1 MEGHRSQSEDTL
13 RGQEG
18 PAYAPI
24 IAGVLQFNPD
34 DRGMADSHITRREEE
49 PQSKSRGD
57 FGGSS
62 NTNRM
67 IMPEELGESLPP
79 PKVPEEAKSGE
90 AQEQDGRDPRERAQT
105 FPVGKLQSKIGINDS
120 PKWDLAVENGIY
132 HSEMGNSSSPEWN

>member
-1 MEGHRSQSEDTL
+1 MEGHRSQIEDTL

-24 IAGVLQFNPD
+24 IAGVLQFNPE

-67 IMPEELGESLPP
+67 HCAQELGEIPAP
-79 PKVPEEAKSGE
+79 PKAQAEAISGE
-90 AQEQDGRDPRERAQT
+90 AREQDGRDPERARAR
-105 FPVGKLQSKIGINDS
+105 FPVGKV
-120 PKWDLAVENGIY
+120 AVCT
-132 HSEMGNSSSPEWN
+132 PEI